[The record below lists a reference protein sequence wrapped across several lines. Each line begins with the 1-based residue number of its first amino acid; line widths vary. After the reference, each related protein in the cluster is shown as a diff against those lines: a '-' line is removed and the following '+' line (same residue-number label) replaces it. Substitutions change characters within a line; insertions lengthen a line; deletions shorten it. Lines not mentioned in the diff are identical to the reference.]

1 MLQTI
6 YADKIVQLVKRRNM
20 LTIGLVSAVLLN
32 MIQAL
37 SVTYL
42 IRNTKVI
49 LVPPEIKEELWVR
62 PKEVSEVYLRDLTDY
77 FASLVLNVTPSSALG
92 KTDLILQHVHP
103 KGYGA
108 VKEQLVKDATV
119 IQNKSITQFF
129 VPMNYEINQQQLLV
143 KVTGDLTIL
152 VGQEKVNQELATF
165 KIKYILD
172 HGRLLVADFIKEA
185 TNA

>member
-1 MLQTI
+1 M
-6 YADKIVQLVKRRNM
+6 
-20 LTIGLVSAVLLN
+20 
-32 MIQAL
+32 
-37 SVTYL
+37 
-42 IRNTKVI
+42 
-49 LVPPEIKEELWVR
+49 
-62 PKEVSEVYLRDLTDY
+62 
-77 FASLVLNVTPSSALG
+77 VLNVTPSTALG
-92 KTDLILQHVHP
+92 KTDLILHHVHP
-103 KGYGA
+103 KGYGT
-108 VKEQLVKDATV
+108 VKEQLVRDATV

-172 HGRLLVADFIKEA
+172 HGRVLVADFIKEA